1 MNPPKSLRSQEK
13 EKPAQ
18 TVTYDKPN
26 LNEGKIFLK
35 HN

>member
-13 EKPAQ
+13 KPAQ